1 MESCCC
7 PCLKSKRKVNNDPD
21 PSKPLLAI
29 EGEKN
34 NSNKQVRKKDPYPAR
49 RRSSLLAR
57 NSIGELDIDSSDGS
71 LSDLSGGVP
80 DPPGVDQTSLMSS
93 VGAIKIPDEVLN
105 RDKSLRTLKSDVSS
119 AAAKISSKRNA
130 EQIKQ
135 IKRVHFE
142 EDEGVLAT
150 KLGEVKVKESK
161 EKKKEYEAS

>member
-1 MESCCC
+1 MMESCCC

-21 PSKPLLAI
+21 PSEPLLAI

-34 NSNKQVRKKDPYPAR
+34 NSNEQVTEKDPYPAR
-49 RRSSLLAR
+49 RRSSLLAQ
-57 NSIGELDIDSSDGS
+57 NSIGELDIDSSEGT

-80 DPPGVDQTSLMSS
+80 DPPDGVDQTSLMSS

-142 EDEGVLAT
+142 EDT
-150 KLGEVKVKESK
+150 KLGEVKVKVSK
-161 EKKKEYEAS
+161 EKKKEDEAS